1 MNKKKRILTIVVLLV
16 AIFAVVLIALDCVF
30 VYLFS
35 KTWQEVLTTS
45 TNYIIAGLVVAGVG
59 VWLAMDYRVRVG
71 NRVLKVNVDLENSRW
86 LTKKDIHQNDGFT
99 TVNFEK
105 LNTVVDGIPVAAE
118 VKKDE
123 LTVVLRKPIHTLVIG
138 STGTGKT
145 SSFVSPSIEIISRT
159 KTQPDMVITDP
170 KGELYRKHAESLKN
184 NGYNVHIIDLN
195 SPFTSTRYNLLDG
208 VINKTSRLKNLKIEV
223 VRGKYVIDNKTFK
236 TMEEA
241 ERQKALSERELDTQ
255 IFIELQ
261 DFIYA
266 MYPSTR
272 TNDPIWENGSR
283 EFIFAILLG
292 MWEDL
297 RDGYLPEEKFNLF
310 NLYKTI
316 TDYSVGECEVVREYL
331 ETRDETSRVKSLTN
345 TVLTAEGRTLS
356 SYLTSVQEAVQWLAD
371 KGITAITSQ
380 SDIHFFDWDEKPNV
394 LFLKIPDHLRT
405 RYKLATLIVSQM
417 YKSLVDKANDNAKY
431 GITKEEELLRHTYF
445 LMDEFGN
452 MPKFSNLD
460 KIVTVG
466 RSRGIFFVP
475 VIQDHNQMDNKYG
488 KEVANTVRSN
498 CPIQIF
504 IGTND
509 ENTRK
514 DFSEKCGKRKIRQ
527 ISYSETNNASVS
539 TSAQSVPLIYPSELE
554 KLNDTGNGEFGNM
567 IVLCPATYPLKSK
580 ITPYFMAKKFYG
592 DKQAIEEARTPNM
605 FDEKKNR
612 YDIKMLTAF
621 IRNDL
626 TAQIA
631 TEIAQKEDI
640 EAPKTQ
646 DERTTVVAA
655 NSIVMQKLNNKID
668 KYKSV
673 LPAEVYNCLRYGT
686 LQERLDIVQSLLDT
700 NNKSISVVELAVIK
714 QYIIGLIGEIDI
726 TRRDSNDG

>member
-71 NRVLKVNVDLENSRW
+71 NRVLKVNVELENSRW

-272 TNDPIWENGSR
+272 
-283 EFIFAILLG
+283 
-292 MWEDL
+292 
-297 RDGYLPEEKFNLF
+297 
-310 NLYKTI
+310 
-316 TDYSVGECEVVREYL
+316 
-331 ETRDETSRVKSLTN
+331 
-345 TVLTAEGRTLS
+345 
-356 SYLTSVQEAVQWLAD
+356 
-371 KGITAITSQ
+371 
-380 SDIHFFDWDEKPNV
+380 
-394 LFLKIPDHLRT
+394 
-405 RYKLATLIVSQM
+405 
-417 YKSLVDKANDNAKY
+417 
-431 GITKEEELLRHTYF
+431 
-445 LMDEFGN
+445 
-452 MPKFSNLD
+452 
-460 KIVTVG
+460 
-466 RSRGIFFVP
+466 
-475 VIQDHNQMDNKYG
+475 
-488 KEVANTVRSN
+488 
-498 CPIQIF
+498 
-504 IGTND
+504 
-509 ENTRK
+509 
-514 DFSEKCGKRKIRQ
+514 
-527 ISYSETNNASVS
+527 
-539 TSAQSVPLIYPSELE
+539 
-554 KLNDTGNGEFGNM
+554 
-567 IVLCPATYPLKSK
+567 
-580 ITPYFMAKKFYG
+580 
-592 DKQAIEEARTPNM
+592 
-605 FDEKKNR
+605 
-612 YDIKMLTAF
+612 
-621 IRNDL
+621 
-626 TAQIA
+626 
-631 TEIAQKEDI
+631 
-640 EAPKTQ
+640 
-646 DERTTVVAA
+646 
-655 NSIVMQKLNNKID
+655 
-668 KYKSV
+668 
-673 LPAEVYNCLRYGT
+673 
-686 LQERLDIVQSLLDT
+686 
-700 NNKSISVVELAVIK
+700 
-714 QYIIGLIGEIDI
+714 
-726 TRRDSNDG
+726 

>member
-1 MNKKKRILTIVVLLV
+1 MNGKKRILLIVLLLLAIFVVVLV
-16 AIFAVVLIALDCVF
+16 SLDCIF
-30 VYLFS
+30 VYLLG
-35 KTWQEVLTTS
+35 KTWQEVLYTA
-45 TNYIIAGLVVAGVG
+45 TNYILAALVVAGIG
-59 VWLAMDYRVRVG
+59 VWVAMDYRVRVG

-86 LTKKDIHQNDGFT
+86 LTKRDIKQNDGFT
-99 TVNFEK
+99 TVSFDK
-105 LNTVVDGIPVAAE
+105 LNTVADGIPVIAE
-118 VKKDE
+118 VKNDD
-123 LTVVLRKPIHTLVIG
+123 LTITLRKPIHTLVIG

-145 SSFVSPSIEIISRT
+145 SSFVSPSIEILSRT
-159 KTQPDMVITDP
+159 KTQPNMVITDP

-195 SPFTSTRYNLLDG
+195 SAFTSTRYNLLDG
-208 VINKTSRLKNLKIEV
+208 VINKTSRLKNLKIDV

-241 ERQKALSERELDTQ
+241 ERQKALSERELNTQ

-283 EFIFAILLG
+283 EFIFAMLLG

-310 NLYKTI
+310 NLYKTV
-316 TDYSVGECEVVREYL
+316 TDYAIGECEVVREYL
-331 ETRDETSRVKSLTN
+331 ETRDEASRVKGLSN

-356 SYLTSVQEAVQWLAD
+356 SYLTSIQEAVQWLAD
-371 KGITAITSQ
+371 PGITSITSQ
-380 SDIHFFDWDEKPNV
+380 SDVHFFDWDEKPNV
-394 LFLKIPDHLRT
+394 LFLKIPDHLRN

-417 YKSLVDKANDNAKY
+417 YKALVDKANDNAKY
-431 GITKEEELLRHTYF
+431 GITKEEELLRHSYF

-488 KEVANTVRSN
+488 KEIANTVRSN

-514 DFSEKCGKRKIRQ
+514 DFSEKCGKRKVRQ

-539 TSAQSVPLIYPSELE
+539 TSAQSIPLIFPSELE

-567 IVLCPATYPLKSK
+567 IVLCPGTYPLKSK

-592 DKQAIEEARTPNM
+592 DKQTIEESKVSYM

-612 YDIKMLTAF
+612 YDIKILSSF
-621 IRNDL
+621 IRNDVIA
-626 TAQIA
+626 AQHTETVQEDMVVSPKPKEEEKTVA
-631 TEIAQKEDI
+631 T
-640 EAPKTQ
+640 
-646 DERTTVVAA
+646 
-655 NSIVMQKLNNKID
+655 NSVVMQKLNGKIE
-668 KYKSV
+668 KYKTL
-673 LPAEVYNCLRYGT
+673 LPTEIYNSLRYGT
-686 LQERLDIVQSLLDT
+686 LSERLDIVQSLLDT
-700 NNKSISVVELAVIK
+700 NDKTISVVELAVIK
-714 QYIIGLIGEIDI
+714 QYIVGLTGEIDI
-726 TRRDSNDG
+726 SRRDNNEN